1 MESFIAEEIFL
12 HKIREKEEIFAY
24 LYMITSDSELAFN
37 IHSLKQKLTVV
48 RYKSTVGLASHNLS
62 NFVEHEV
69 RL

>member
-1 MESFIAEEIFL
+1 
-12 HKIREKEEIFAY
+12 
-24 LYMITSDSELAFN
+24 MITSNSELAFN

-48 RYKSTVGLASHNLS
+48 SYKSTVGLASHNLS